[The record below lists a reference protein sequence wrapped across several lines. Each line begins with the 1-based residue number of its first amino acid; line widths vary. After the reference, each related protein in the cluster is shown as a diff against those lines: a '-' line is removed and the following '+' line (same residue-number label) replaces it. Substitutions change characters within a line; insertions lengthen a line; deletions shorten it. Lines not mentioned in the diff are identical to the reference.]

1 MFVLQTWFW
10 IPTID
15 LINMLGNLSKL
26 TLAKCVQS
34 HLIKSTGPLQPFNN
48 HSPIIQMWVWIYGTP
63 NSSDFSSYCFNNMPR
78 IEVYTPPFQ
87 TNPNIIN
94 QVGGIMLNPDFSCFP
109 NLHTSHVN
117 YVKPFF
123 WLLKFLN
130 PHDFPSI
137 STRFPMFN
145 PSRCPSS
152 CWPHAGGDVRRVERA
167 HLDDYKM
174 ILLLK

>member
-1 MFVLQTWFW
+1 MVLQTPV
-10 IPTID
+10 I
-15 LINMLGNLSKL
+15 
-26 TLAKCVQS
+26 S
-34 HLIKSTGPLQPFNN
+34 HHIVSITCHEL
-48 HSPIIQMWVWIYGTP
+48 
-63 NSSDFSSYCFNNMPR
+63 R
-78 IEVYTPPFQ
+78 VYTPPFQ